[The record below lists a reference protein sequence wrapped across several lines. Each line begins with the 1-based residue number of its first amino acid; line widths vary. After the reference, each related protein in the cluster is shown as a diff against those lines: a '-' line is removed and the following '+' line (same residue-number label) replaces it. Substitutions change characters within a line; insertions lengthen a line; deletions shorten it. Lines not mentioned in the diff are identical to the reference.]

1 MAGGSTEG
9 QKEEDMK
16 ARHIIADI
24 IGAAIIFA
32 VPIVVLFLGAL

>member
-1 MAGGSTEG
+1 
-9 QKEEDMK
+9 MK
-16 ARHIIADI
+16 LHQVIADV

>member
-1 MAGGSTEG
+1 
-9 QKEEDMK
+9 MK

-32 VPIVVLFLGAL
+32 VPVVVLLLGSL